1 MLKMTQQTYVVDQ
14 HKQLIELNKDLVNF
28 DLNFKIVSTSGAPF
42 QAIVVDQKQLDENNN
57 LQYKDSTDGQLSG
70 NIVADRNIYR
80 SYVLVLKAP
89 QPTEINVTINIKPI
103 QPNPQ
108 YMQQRPPQQGS
119 PQQGP
124 PQQGP
129 PQGYP
134 NGPPQGPPQGYP
146 NGQKYSP
153 GNYKVPPQQHA
164 PHPPPPI
171 PPAKEN
177 NWSKILITAIV
188 IVGSGALVYW
198 YINQQKSS
206 NSEESKTISETP
218 TPTESVIPS
227 AKPEELLVSSSPE
240 PIPDPS
246 PVPAGLSLKERLEK
260 LNV

>member
-42 QAIVVDQKQLDENNN
+42 QAIVVDQKQLDDNNN

-80 SYVLVLKAP
+80 SYILVLKAP
-89 QPTEINVTINIKPI
+89 QPTEINVIINIKPI

-108 YMQQRPPQQGS
+108 YMQQRL

-129 PQGYP
+129 SQQGLPQ
-134 NGPPQGPPQGYP
+134 QGPSQGYP

-164 PHPPPPI
+164 PHPPPPPI
-171 PPAKEN
+171 PHAKEN

-198 YINQQKSS
+198 YMNQQKSS
-206 NSEESKTISETP
+206 KSEESKTISETP
-218 TPTESVIPS
+218 TKVESVIS
-227 AKPEELLVSSSPE
+227 STQPEELVSSSPE
-240 PIPDPS
+240 SIPGVTPTPA
-246 PVPAGLSLKERLEK
+246 PVGLSLKERLEK